1 MTTKDAEKQIADLSA
16 KLSYWND
23 EYYQNHN
30 SVVSDFEFDKALEK
44 LQQLEKDFPALKK
57 DDSPTA
63 RVGGSI
69 SKDFASIPHK
79 YPMLSLGNTYSQ
91 EELEAFDK
99 RVKTFLGN
107 DADVEYICELKFD
120 GVSMSIT
127 YENGKLVQA
136 VTRGDGVQG
145 DDVTANVKTIKTMPL
160 SLKGNGFPA
169 KFEVRGEVF
178 MSHKTFE
185 RLNAEKAKNGEPLSA
200 NPRNLASGSVK
211 QQDSREVAKRG
222 LDCFLYFLLGEKLP
236 YKTHEESIKALTEW
250 GFNVSP
256 TYKKCKNMAEVLEYV
271 AKWDTDRKKLPMD
284 TDGVVIKV
292 NEFAKQEE
300 LGLTAKSPRW
310 AIAYKYQAESTPTL
324 LQSITYQVGRTG
336 AITPVAELK
345 PVLLSGSTVKRAS
358 LHNSDFIE
366 KLDLRVG
373 DTVYVEKGGEIIPK
387 VTGVDLSKRP
397 LISSPL
403 VYPTH
408 CPECNTK
415 LVRNAGEANYYC
427 LNENGCAPQIKGKME
442 HFVERKAMDIDSLGE
457 KIIEQLYNAKIATT
471 FADFYDLTHA
481 QLTSLDRSGDKLA
494 TKILKGIEES
504 KKMDFDKV
512 LYALGIRFVGSGGA
526 KKLAD
531 ALLSIDKMMTCTVAD
546 FTAVPEI
553 GDKIAQSLV
562 DYFKDPESIK
572 TIDRLKKAGVNLSQQ
587 PKNVILASNKLSGKS
602 FLVSGTFSK
611 FSRDELHASIEANGG
626 KLTSGISAKLDYLI
640 AGDKMGPAKLEKATK
655 LKVTMISEDEYI
667 KLIG

>member
-1 MTTKDAEKQIADLSA
+1 MTTKDAEKQISDLSE

-23 EYYQNHN
+23 QYYQKHN
-30 SVVSDFEFDKALEK
+30 SVVSDFEFDKTLET
-44 LQQLEKDFPALKK
+44 LQKLEKDFPALKK

-160 SLKGNGFPA
+160 SLKGSGFPT

-481 QLTSLDRSGDKLA
+481 QLTSLDRSGDKLS

-587 PKNVILASNKLSGKS
+587 PKNVVLASNKLSGKS
-602 FLVSGTFSK
+602 FLVSGSFSK

-655 LKVTMISEDEYI
+655 LKVTMISEDDYI

>member
-1 MTTKDAEKQIADLSA
+1 MTTQDAEKQIEDLSA

-30 SVVSDFEFDKALEK
+30 SVVSDFEFDKALES
-44 LQQLEKDFPALKK
+44 LQKLEKDFPTLKK

-99 RVKTFLGN
+99 RVKNVLGN

-145 DDVTANVKTIKTMPL
+145 DDVTNNVKTIKTMPL
-160 SLKGNGFPA
+160 SLKGSGFPA

-185 RLNAEKAKNGEPLSA
+185 KLNAEKAKNGEHLSA
-200 NPRNLASGSVK
+200 NPRNLASGSIK

-222 LDCFLYFLLGEKLP
+222 LDCFLYFLLGKKLP
-236 YKTHEESIKALTEW
+236 YKTHEESIKALAEW

-256 TYKKCKNMAEVLEYV
+256 TYKKCKNIAEVLEYV

-345 PVLLSGSTVKRAS
+345 PVLLSGTTVKRAS

-403 VYPTH
+403 VYPTN

-442 HFVERKAMDIDSLGE
+442 HFVQRKAMDIDSLGE

-471 FADFYDLTHA
+471 FADFYDLTHI

-531 ALLSIDKMMTCTVAD
+531 ALLSIDKMMTCTVDD

-587 PKNVILASNKLSGKS
+587 PKNVVLASNKLSGKS